1 MLSSESCVPFLV
13 QVTFVGGR
21 FVEVQ
26 VKMKVESLCDVS
38 TKWMEEPI
46 TGGFRRT
53 AERKSNVYVCCNCF
67 AFGSYVLCT

>member
-26 VKMKVESLCDVS
+26 VRMKVDSLSDVS

-46 TGGFRRT
+46 TGGF
-53 AERKSNVYVCCNCF
+53 
-67 AFGSYVLCT
+67 

>member
-1 MLSSESCVPFLV
+1 
-13 QVTFVGGR
+13 VGGR

-26 VKMKVESLCDVS
+26 VRMKVESLCDIS

-53 AERKSNVYVCCNCF
+53 AE
-67 AFGSYVLCT
+67 GG

>member
-13 QVTFVGGR
+13 QVTQVGGR

-26 VKMKVESLCDVS
+26 VRMKVESLCDIS

-53 AERKSNVYVCCNCF
+53 AE
-67 AFGSYVLCT
+67 GG